1 MRLRT
6 AIRFASFV
14 SAALVALSAA
24 SLADGA
30 VTIGGD
36 LTTDAPR
43 GVVQCL
49 STPCTVSQ
57 RAVPTSSQAPG
68 GLTAPTD
75 GVVVRWR
82 LDVGSLT
89 TPTTL
94 RILREGP
101 KPFDDFFAVGTGQP
115 TVIPTANQLSTFE
128 MRLPIQAGDRLG
140 IDCCAAAYLDAF
152 ALTTDA
158 PLYYWSPALLDGA
171 TPSVAN
177 GEYTEHEV
185 LLNADIEPDVDA
197 DGFGDETQ
205 DQCPSDPSTQ
215 VACPPGADDDAPE
228 TEITKAPRGSRDRR
242 RRSSSSR
249 PTIPPPRSSAR

>member
-1 MRLRT
+1 M
-6 AIRFASFV
+6 
-14 SAALVALSAA
+14 
-24 SLADGA
+24 
-30 VTIGGD
+30 
-36 LTTDAPR
+36 
-43 GVVQCL
+43 
-49 STPCTVSQ
+49 
-57 RAVPTSSQAPG
+57 PTSSQAPG

-82 LDVGSLT
+82 LEVGSLT

-128 MRLPIQAGDRLG
+128 IRLPIQAGDRLG
-140 IDCCAAAYLDAF
+140 INCCAAAYLDAF

-158 PLYYWSPALLDGA
+158 PLYYWSPVLLDGA

-177 GEYTEHEV
+177 GEYTEHEL

-205 DQCPSDPSTQ
+205 DQCPTDTSTQ
-215 VACPPGADDDAPE
+215 VPCPPGADTDPPD
-228 TEITKAPRGSRDRR
+228 TEITKTPPNKNKKSKARYKFTSDDPSATFECSLKGKGLDQAVKQFVDCDSPRKYKGLDEGKFKFQVRAVDAAGNVDSTPAKDKFKVVD
-242 RRSSSSR
+242 
-249 PTIPPPRSSAR
+249 